1 MATTTATQPRTVA
14 TGRRSRIHWPR
25 IIHKTFVY
33 VLLVSISLFF
43 FFPLLWMMTTAIK
56 PTSQMFQIPPIW
68 IPKPPQWDVFHTTW
82 NRTNFSVYLGN
93 TVLITVLSMI
103 GRVGSCAL
111 VGFSFARLRWPGK
124 NVLFLITLS
133 TMMLPF
139 QVLMIPQFLIFKEI
153 GWINT
158 HYPLW
163 VPAFGGAAFYI
174 FLMRQ
179 YFMTMPRELDD
190 AAKIDGC
197 GWLGIFWRILLPLSH
212 PALATIA
219 IFTFMSQ
226 WNSFLEPLIFLSS
239 SKKYTLA
246 LGLAMFRDQFDV
258 DWNAIMAMS
267 FLMVL
272 PCLTIF
278 FLAQKYFI
286 QGISTT
292 GLKG

>member
-1 MATTTATQPRTVA
+1 MATTATQPHTIG
-14 TGRRSRIHWPR
+14 TSRRSRIHWPR
-25 IIHKTFVY
+25 IIHKIFVY
-33 VLLVSISLFF
+33 ALLVSISLFF

-56 PTSQMFQIPPIW
+56 PTSQMFQIPPVW

-93 TVLITVLSMI
+93 TVLITILSMI

-163 VPAFGGAAFYI
+163 VPSFGGAAFYI

-226 WNSFLEPLIFLSS
+226 WNSFLEPLIFLNS

>member
-1 MATTTATQPRTVA
+1 MATAATQPPAVG
-14 TGRRSRIHWPR
+14 TGRRTGIHWPR
-25 IIHKTFVY
+25 VLHKTVVY

-93 TVLITVLSMI
+93 TVLITVLSML

-124 NVLFLITLS
+124 NVLFIITLS

-163 VPAFGGAAFYI
+163 VPSFGGAAFYI

-226 WNSFLEPLIFLSS
+226 WNSFLEPLIFLNS

>member
-1 MATTTATQPRTVA
+1 MATTATQPHTIG
-14 TGRRSRIHWPR
+14 TSRRSRIHWPR
-25 IIHKTFVY
+25 IIHKIFVY
-33 VLLVSISLFF
+33 ALLVSISLFF

-93 TVLITVLSMI
+93 TVLITILSMI

-163 VPAFGGAAFYI
+163 VPSFGGAAFYI

-226 WNSFLEPLIFLSS
+226 WNSFLEPLIFLNS

>member
-1 MATTTATQPRTVA
+1 MA
-14 TGRRSRIHWPR
+14 
-25 IIHKTFVY
+25 
-33 VLLVSISLFF
+33 
-43 FFPLLWMMTTAIK
+43 
-56 PTSQMFQIPPIW
+56 
-68 IPKPPQWDVFHTTW
+68 
-82 NRTNFSVYLGN
+82 
-93 TVLITVLSMI
+93 
-103 GRVGSCAL
+103 
-111 VGFSFARLRWPGK
+111 GF
-124 NVLFLITLS
+124 
-133 TMMLPF
+133 
-139 QVLMIPQFLIFKEI
+139 
-153 GWINT
+153 NT

-163 VPAFGGAAFYI
+163 VPSFGGAAFYI

>member
-1 MATTTATQPRTVA
+1 MTTMAPAARTDAPVRA
-14 TGRRSRIHWPR
+14 SRSWKRILR
-25 IIHKTFVY
+25 DVILY
-33 VLLVSISLFF
+33 ALLVSISLVF
-43 FFPLLWMMTTAIK
+43 FFPLLWMLTTAIK
-56 PTSQMFQIPPIW
+56 PTYQMFKIPPVW
-68 IPKPPQWDVFHTTW
+68 IPNPPQWDVFWTTW
-82 NRTNFSVYLGN
+82 NRANFNVYLNN
-93 TVLITVLSMI
+93 TVQITVLSMV
-103 GRVGSCAL
+103 GRIASCAL

-124 NVLFLITLS
+124 NVMFVITLS

-139 QVLMIPQFLIFKEI
+139 QVLMIPQFLIFKSF
-153 GWINT
+153 GWIDT

-163 VPAFGGAAFYI
+163 VPSFGGTAFYI

-197 GWLGIFWRILLPLSH
+197 SWWGIFYRILLPLSR

-219 IFTFMSQ
+219 IFTFMAQ
-226 WNSFLEPLIFLSS
+226 WNSFLEPLIFLNRSRNF
-239 SKKYTLA
+239 TLA

-272 PCLTIF
+272 PCLVVF
-278 FLAQKYFI
+278 FVAQKYFI

>member
-1 MATTTATQPRTVA
+1 MNAARPIARDWTFPRLATLGKIARTV
-14 TGRRSRIHWPR
+14 IL
-25 IIHKTFVY
+25 Y
-33 VLLVSISLFF
+33 LVLAALSLVF
-43 FFPLLWMMTTAIK
+43 FFPLVWMFTTAIK
-56 PTSQMFQIPPIW
+56 PTTQMFKIPPIW
-68 IPKPPQWDVFHTTW
+68 IPDPSQWDVFWTTW
-82 NRTNFSVYLGN
+82 MRANFNTYLQN
-93 TVLITVLSMI
+93 TVKITALSMV
-103 GRVGSCAL
+103 GRVASCAL

-124 NVLFLITLS
+124 NALFILTLS

-139 QVLMIPQFLIFKEI
+139 QVLMIPQFLIFKSF
-153 GWINT
+153 GWIDT
-158 HYPLW
+158 HLPLW
-163 VPAFGGAAFYI
+163 VPSFGGTAFYI

-179 YFMTMPRELDD
+179 YFLTLPRELDD

-197 GWLGIFWRILLPLSH
+197 SWWGIFYRILLPLAR

-226 WNSFLEPLIFLSS
+226 WNSFLEPLILLNSS
-239 SKKYTLA
+239 RNCTLA

-272 PCLTIF
+272 PCLAVF

>member
-1 MATTTATQPRTVA
+1 MSRSLPAALPRP
-14 TGRRSRIHWPR
+14 TGRPALPR
-25 IIHKTFVY
+25 VMTGLRTTVLY
-33 VLLVSISLFF
+33 VLLIAISLFF
-43 FFPLLWMMTTAIK
+43 FLPLLWMLTTAIK
-56 PTSQMFQIPPIW
+56 PTAQMFKTPPVW
-68 IPKPPQWDVFHTTW
+68 IPNPPHWDVFWTTW
-82 NRTNFSVYLGN
+82 TRAGFGVYLNN
-93 TVLITVLSMI
+93 TVQITGLSML
-103 GRVGSCAL
+103 GRVASCAL

-124 NVLFLITLS
+124 NVLFIITLS

-139 QVLMIPQFLIFKEI
+139 QVLMIPQFLIFKSF
-153 GWINT
+153 GWIDT

-163 VPAFGGAAFYI
+163 VPSFGGTAFYI

-179 YFMTMPRELDD
+179 YFLTLPRELDD

-197 GWLGIFWRILLPLSH
+197 SWWGIFFRILLPLSR

-226 WNSFLEPLIFLSS
+226 WNSFLEPLIFLNR
-239 SKKYTLA
+239 SKNYTLA

-272 PCLTIF
+272 PCLTVF

>member
-1 MATTTATQPRTVA
+1 MATTATQPHTIG
-14 TGRRSRIHWPR
+14 TSRRSRIHWPR
-25 IIHKTFVY
+25 IIHKIFVY
-33 VLLVSISLFF
+33 ALLVSISLFF

-56 PTSQMFQIPPIW
+56 PTSQMFQIPPVW

-93 TVLITVLSMI
+93 TVLITILSMI

-139 QVLMIPQFLIFKEI
+139 QVLMIRSSSSSRRLA
-153 GWINT
+153 GSNT

-163 VPAFGGAAFYI
+163 VPSFGGAAFYI

-226 WNSFLEPLIFLSS
+226 WNSFLEPLIFLNS

>member
-1 MATTTATQPRTVA
+1 MATTTATQPRTVG
-14 TGRRSRIHWPR
+14 TGRRSRLHWPR
-25 IIHKTFVY
+25 IIHKAFVY
-33 VLLVSISLFF
+33 ALLVSISLFF

-93 TVLITVLSMI
+93 TVLITILSMI

-163 VPAFGGAAFYI
+163 VPSFGGAAFYI

-226 WNSFLEPLIFLSS
+226 WNSFLEPLIFLNS

>member
-1 MATTTATQPRTVA
+1 MATTATQLRTIG
-14 TGRRSRIHWPR
+14 TGRRSGIHWPR
-25 IIHKTFVY
+25 IIHKIFVY
-33 VLLVSISLFF
+33 ALLVSISLFF

-56 PTSQMFQIPPIW
+56 PTSQMFQIPPVW

-93 TVLITVLSMI
+93 TLLITVLSMI

-163 VPAFGGAAFYI
+163 VPSFGGAAFYI

-226 WNSFLEPLIFLSS
+226 WNSFLEPLIFLNS

>member
-1 MATTTATQPRTVA
+1 MAATATQPPAVGTA
-14 TGRRSRIHWPR
+14 RRKGIHWPR
-25 IIHKTFVY
+25 VVHKAIVY
-33 VLLVSISLFF
+33 ALLVLISLFF

-56 PTSQMFQIPPIW
+56 PTSQMFQIPPVW
-68 IPKPPQWDVFHTTW
+68 IPNPPQWDVFHTTW

-124 NVLFLITLS
+124 NVLFIITLS

-163 VPAFGGAAFYI
+163 VPSFGGAAFYI

-226 WNSFLEPLIFLSS
+226 WNSFLEPLIFLNS

>member
-1 MATTTATQPRTVA
+1 MADSLPATPVRVSRPILPGLMATLRKIVL
-14 TGRRSRIHWPR
+14 
-25 IIHKTFVY
+25 Y
-33 VLLVSISLFF
+33 VLLIAVSLFF
-43 FFPLLWMMTTAIK
+43 FLPLIWMLTTAIK
-56 PTSQMFQIPPIW
+56 PTAQMFKTPPVW
-68 IPKPPQWDVFHTTW
+68 IPNPPLWDVFWTTW
-82 NRTNFSVYLGN
+82 ARARFDVYLNN
-93 TVLITVLSMI
+93 TVQITGLSML
-103 GRVGSCAL
+103 GRVASCAL

-124 NVLFLITLS
+124 NVLFIITLS

-139 QVLMIPQFLIFKEI
+139 QVLMIPQFLIFKSF
-153 GWINT
+153 GWIDS

-163 VPAFGGAAFYI
+163 VPSFGGTAFYI

-179 YFMTMPRELDD
+179 YFLTLPRELDD

-197 GWLGIFWRILLPLSH
+197 SWWGIFYRILLPLSR

-226 WNSFLEPLIFLSS
+226 WNSFLEPLIFLNS
-239 SKKYTLA
+239 SKNYTLA

-272 PCLTIF
+272 PCLTVF

>member
-1 MATTTATQPRTVA
+1 MATTATPPRTIG

-163 VPAFGGAAFYI
+163 VPSFGGAAFYI

-226 WNSFLEPLIFLSS
+226 WNSFLEPLIFLNS

>member
-1 MATTTATQPRTVA
+1 MKFGLHYQLPHAPHETTVERYRTSLDQAVYGE
-14 TGRRSRIHWPR
+14 TLGFESVWPVEQ
-25 IIHKTFVY
+25 HFNAEFS
-33 VLLVSISLFF
+33 LLPS
-43 FFPLLWMMTTAIK
+43 PLLWLAALAE
-56 PTSQMFQIPPIW
+56 
-68 IPKPPQWDVFHTTW
+68 
-82 NRTNFSVYLGN
+82 RT
-93 TVLITVLSMI
+93 
-103 GRVGSCAL
+103 R
-111 VGFSFARLRWPGK
+111 
-124 NVLFLITLS
+124 
-133 TMMLPF
+133 TM
-139 QVLMIPQFLIFKEI
+139 
-153 GWINT
+153 
-158 HYPLW
+158 
-163 VPAFGGAAFYI
+163 
-174 FLMRQ
+174 R
-179 YFMTMPRELDD
+179 
-190 AAKIDGC
+190 
-197 GWLGIFWRILLPLSH
+197 LGIGIILLPLSH

-226 WNSFLEPLIFLSS
+226 WNSFLEPLIFLNS

>member
-1 MATTTATQPRTVA
+1 MATTATQPRTIG
-14 TGRRSRIHWPR
+14 TGRRSSIHWPR
-25 IIHKTFVY
+25 ILHKAFVY

-163 VPAFGGAAFYI
+163 VPSFGGAAFYI

-226 WNSFLEPLIFLSS
+226 WNSFLEPLIFLNS